1 MIAQPHMLKMRH
13 RCRNPRCRGKLH
25 EPTENPSEAFCCKG
39 CFTSHY
45 RNRCIICER
54 PYRRVREDQNTCGRR
69 RCKGELR
76 RHRARFLGQWVRVP
90 GEALST
96 PKKPIKSA
104 LKTGIKSLRG
114 WRWDESI
121 EGHRLLDRKGR
132 MAACIEGGGGN
143 GGWRI
148 IHPGVHPVPQ
158 PVSNLETAE
167 RQAETVALCALPLD
181 EKTAARQRAANKLTI
196 DPADFEN
203 AAAIFQRNSLP
214 LDLLGGYPFESA
226 PALEQKL
233 VKTIVR
239 MESRLGEPLPSV
251 PSPPL
256 VPTESLSPML
266 EAEDPLAIPEFLTRP
281 FPHR

>member
-1 MIAQPHMLKMRH
+1 MSRLKTRVKLFAAKAASPVITGTAVSFASVHIAACARIRTHADAADAK
-13 RCRNPRCRGKLH
+13 
-25 EPTENPSEAFCCKG
+25 ENYAAIEHDFWGNGS
-39 CFTSHY
+39 
-45 RNRCIICER
+45 
-54 PYRRVREDQNTCGRR
+54 
-69 RCKGELR
+69 
-76 RHRARFLGQWVRVP
+76 RVP

-148 IHPGVHPVPQ
+148 IHPGAHPVPQ
-158 PVSNLETAE
+158 PVSNLETAK
-167 RQAETVALCALPLD
+167 RQAETVALWALPLD